1 MKKWL
6 LAVLFASVLTLA
18 ACGGGDD
25 NADEPADTGND
36 AATEETTE
44 GDGGT
49 VDSAAGEEVY
59 AQSCAACHGAD
70 LTGGAGPDLSN
81 IGSKYSAEELADIV
95 TNGIGSMPA
104 QNVSGEDLDNL
115 VNWLA
120 EKK

>member
-1 MKKWL
+1 
-6 LAVLFASVLTLA
+6 VLFASVLTLA
-18 ACGGGDD
+18 ACGGDD
-25 NADEPADTGND
+25 NADEPADTGDD